1 MTLLVV
7 VVAATVTILLVVICT
22 ILPAEPALD
31 ILGWAGPFESVRVE
45 AVVVLV
51 EATVAVGTVDG
62 FLCWKN
68 ALIAVGARSYA
79 TVVVSRVCRAFF
91 GAVRPADV

>member
-1 MTLLVV
+1 MAPVTLFVV

-31 ILGWAGPFESVRVE
+31 ILGWAGPFESVQIE

-51 EATVAVGTVDG
+51 ETEIAVIAIDS
-62 FLCWKN
+62 FLCW
-68 ALIAVGARSYA
+68 
-79 TVVVSRVCRAFF
+79 
-91 GAVRPADV
+91 